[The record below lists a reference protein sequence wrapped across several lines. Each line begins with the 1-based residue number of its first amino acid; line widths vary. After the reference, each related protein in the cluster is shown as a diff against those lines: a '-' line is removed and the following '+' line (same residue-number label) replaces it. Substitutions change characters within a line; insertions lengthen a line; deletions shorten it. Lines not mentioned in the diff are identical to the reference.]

1 MHSNNRKRCHPLN
14 TALRLITFLARNLIA
29 IAVVIILIVLAT
41 FISYDM
47 ANIYVMIN
55 DGLSER
61 ANVIIHHED
70 PSDLSRFFTM
80 SYLFSDPAFQ
90 SDQYKDYIVSDYD
103 YDLKIKHMWVWPWES
118 STVVTVEEV
127 IDDESWKF
135 NITDEFRE
143 RLMLAQMPQAEELP
157 EGEEEDSENEEGA
170 SEEED
175 EPAFE
180 LEIPSPKWQNGEKL
194 IEFVKVEGQ
203 WKINGI
209 EFVRSLESE

>member
-103 YDLKIKHMWVWPWES
+103 YDLKIKHMWVWHLGVKHCGDSGRGLSMMNPGS
-118 STVVTVEEV
+118 ST
-127 IDDESWKF
+127 
-135 NITDEFRE
+135 
-143 RLMLAQMPQAEELP
+143 LP
-157 EGEEEDSENEEGA
+157 MN
-170 SEEED
+170 
-175 EPAFE
+175 
-180 LEIPSPKWQNGEKL
+180 
-194 IEFVKVEGQ
+194 
-203 WKINGI
+203 
-209 EFVRSLESE
+209 FVRG